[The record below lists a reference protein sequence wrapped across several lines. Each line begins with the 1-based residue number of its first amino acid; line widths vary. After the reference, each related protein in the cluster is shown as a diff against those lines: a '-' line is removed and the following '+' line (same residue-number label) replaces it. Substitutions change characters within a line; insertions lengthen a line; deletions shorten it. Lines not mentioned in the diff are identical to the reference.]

1 MSSICVFCGSS
12 KGQNSSHMKLAH
24 DLGALLAERGH
35 KLIYGGGGLG
45 LMGAVASASFNA
57 GGSVLGIM
65 PDFLSDIER
74 ISHEINHIIVKDMHA
89 RKMMMYNK
97 SDAFIVLPG
106 GIGTLEEAVEI
117 LSWSRLNLHNKPIVF
132 LDNTNYWDSILKLL
146 NSMSEEGFIPSSFLK
161 KIIFNPTP
169 ASTLREIER
178 LLENIE

>member
-178 LLENIE
+178 LLENTE

>member
-45 LMGAVASASFNA
+45 LMGAVASASYNA

-74 ISHEINHIIVKDMHA
+74 
-89 RKMMMYNK
+89 
-97 SDAFIVLPG
+97 
-106 GIGTLEEAVEI
+106 TL
-117 LSWSRLNLHNKPIVF
+117 
-132 LDNTNYWDSILKLL
+132 
-146 NSMSEEGFIPSSFLK
+146 
-161 KIIFNPTP
+161 
-169 ASTLREIER
+169 LR
-178 LLENIE
+178 N

>member
-45 LMGAVASASFNA
+45 LMGAVASASYNA

-117 LSWSRLNLHNKPIVF
+117 LSWSRLNLHNKPIIF

-161 KIIFNPTP
+161 KVIFNPTP
-169 ASTLREIER
+169 ASTLQEIER
-178 LLENIE
+178 ILKNIE

>member
-1 MSSICVFCGSS
+1 
-12 KGQNSSHMKLAH
+12 
-24 DLGALLAERGH
+24 
-35 KLIYGGGGLG
+35 
-45 LMGAVASASFNA
+45 
-57 GGSVLGIM
+57 M
-65 PDFLSDIER
+65 PDFLSDIEK
-74 ISHEINHIIVKDMHA
+74 ISYEINHIIVKDMHA

>member
-45 LMGAVASASFNA
+45 LMGAVASASYNA

-117 LSWSRLNLHNKPIVF
+117 LSWSRLNLHNKPIIF

-146 NSMSEEGFIPSSFLK
+146 NNMYEEGFIPSSFLK

-169 ASTLREIER
+169 ASTLQEIER
-178 LLENIE
+178 TLKNIE

>member
-1 MSSICVFCGSS
+1 
-12 KGQNSSHMKLAH
+12 MKLAH

-35 KLIYGGGGLG
+35 KLIYGGGSLG

-65 PDFLSDIER
+65 PDFLSDIEKT
-74 ISHEINHIIVKDMHA
+74 SYEINHIIVKDMHA

>member
-1 MSSICVFCGSS
+1 
-12 KGQNSSHMKLAH
+12 MKLAH

-65 PDFLSDIER
+65 PDFLSDIEKT
-74 ISHEINHIIVKDMHA
+74 SYEINHIIVKDMHA

-161 KIIFNPTP
+161 KIIFNLTP

>member
-45 LMGAVASASFNA
+45 LMGAVASASYNA

-74 ISHEINHIIVKDMHA
+74 ISHDINHIIVKDMHA

-169 ASTLREIER
+169 ASTLQEIER
-178 LLENIE
+178 TLKNIE